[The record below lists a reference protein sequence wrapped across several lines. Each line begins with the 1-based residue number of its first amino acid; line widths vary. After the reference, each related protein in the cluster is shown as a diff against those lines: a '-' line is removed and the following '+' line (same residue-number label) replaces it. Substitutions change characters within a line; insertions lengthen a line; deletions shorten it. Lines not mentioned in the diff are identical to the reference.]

1 MTLAFSKTLLI
12 VLRSNAPDG
21 CKPWSV
27 FGIGEFGKTA
37 AAQIVSKWIV
47 QLFRI
52 DLSSASHAAMPS
64 GEMPVITMLFE
75 KR

>member
-1 MTLAFSKTLLI
+1 MTLAFSQTLLI
-12 VLRSNAPDG
+12 VIRSNAPDG

-37 AAQIVSKWIV
+37 AAQIVSEWIV

-52 DLSSASHAAMPS
+52 
-64 GEMPVITMLFE
+64 E
-75 KR
+75 